1 MVTGLIVNEMVEL
14 LCTNLQKDDLA
25 AINASLSADG
35 ATASDKEALLKVS
48 PTFMYFN
55 HSCNGFTLVAGML
68 WQPSYCSR
76 GTWMSRKAEH
86 GTLNIFYDVYPGRVY
101 TSVSL
106 PSTLAS
112 ERDLQKF

>member
-48 PTFMYFN
+48 PTFMWVL
-55 HSCNGFTLVAGML
+55 TTAA
-68 WQPSYCSR
+68 
-76 GTWMSRKAEH
+76 T
-86 GTLNIFYDVYPGRVY
+86 
-101 TSVSL
+101 VSL
-106 PSTLAS
+106 LWLACCGRLPVAAGALDVQ
-112 ERDLQKF
+112 EIRAWDTDHLL